1 VHGGVGIDMDYP
13 LHRYFLAAKYHEF
26 LLGGATRQ
34 LLAIGDLFLDEL
46 ERVTVLE

>member
-1 VHGGVGIDMDYP
+1 MEYP
-13 LHRYFLAAKYHEF
+13 LHRYFLAAKYYEF

-34 LLAIGDLFLDEL
+34 LLALGDVFRDEV